1 MVAFGIALLLVALL
15 SAFAGAVRARAAC
28 QRRWALHLNQY
39 TLRDALT
46 GLQNQSALLET
57 LAQTLSLADRLR
69 HPVTVLMLEIDSYK
83 QLAAQETPEN
93 MVHVVHTLAQ
103 RMRQRVRT
111 HDVLGRWD
119 EAHFFAILP
128 DTDVASALVLVED
141 LRELCATQAIDVEGR
156 TMTVT
161 LSTGVYG
168 RSPTEAKPLHDMAAE
183 MVVAAQRAL
192 EATAADGPGR
202 IEIEP

>member
-1 MVAFGIALLLVALL
+1 MAAFGIALLLVALL
-15 SAFAGAVRARAAC
+15 SAFAGAAWARAVC
-28 QRRWALHLNQY
+28 QRRWTQHLNQHA
-39 TLRDALT
+39 LRDSVT
-46 GLQNQSALLET
+46 GLQNQGALLET

-69 HPVTVLMLEIDSYK
+69 HPVTVLMLEVDGYT
-83 QLAAQETPEN
+83 QLATQEPPATLTQ
-93 MVHVVHTLAQ
+93 VVETLAQ

-141 LRELCATQAIDVEGR
+141 LRELCATQTIAAAGR
-156 TMTVT
+156 TFTVT

-168 RSPTEAKPLHDMAAE
+168 RNPTEAIPLHDLAAE